1 MKGLDI
7 FRGNDSG
14 KDREHL
20 KEYFKKPVY
29 SPRTLIFGALAFDFI
44 CLLIFLL
51 DKVL

>member
-20 KEYFKKPVY
+20 KEYLKKPWVRHPE
-29 SPRTLIFGALAFDFI
+29 SSANGAFSLNR
-44 CLLIFLL
+44 
-51 DKVL
+51 